1 MEQGH
6 SATMG
11 VRFRLTIFSWT
22 FIAFVVSLTPLLL
35 LRYCSGAP
43 HLNINL
49 QMNYWHSL
57 PGNIRECQE
66 PLFDYMSALA
76 INGRKTAQ
84 VSFYPFF

>member
-1 MEQGH
+1 M
-6 SATMG
+6 
-11 VRFRLTIFSWT
+11 
-22 FIAFVVSLTPLLL
+22 
-35 LRYCSGAP
+35 CSGAP

-57 PGNIRECQE
+57 PANIRECQE

-84 VSFYPFF
+84 VSFYPFCIDGYIVDINV

>member
-1 MEQGH
+1 
-6 SATMG
+6 MG
-11 VRFRLTIFSWT
+11 VRFSFPSY
-22 FIAFVVSLTPLLL
+22 FIVSLHLMCDSLTP
-35 LRYCSGAP
+35 YVVWCSGAP

-57 PGNIRECQE
+57 PANIMECQE

-84 VSFYPFF
+84 VSYIVDINV

>member
-1 MEQGH
+1 M
-6 SATMG
+6 
-11 VRFRLTIFSWT
+11 
-22 FIAFVVSLTPLLL
+22 
-35 LRYCSGAP
+35 CSGAP

-57 PGNIRECQE
+57 PANIRECQE

-84 VSFYPFF
+84 VSYIADINVWNLDMMV